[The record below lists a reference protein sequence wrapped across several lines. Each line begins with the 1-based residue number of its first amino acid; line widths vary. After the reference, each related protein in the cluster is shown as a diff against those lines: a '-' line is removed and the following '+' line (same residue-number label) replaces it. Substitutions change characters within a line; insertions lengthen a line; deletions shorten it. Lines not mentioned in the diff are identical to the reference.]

1 MKLLT
6 SCGTIKLFFHTL
18 SSYQECSR
26 LGEDT
31 AGEPYDGPV
40 NSKFLLSS
48 LFNILVIVLNA

>member
-26 LGEDT
+26 LGEAA
-31 AGEPYDGPV
+31 AGKSYDEPV

-48 LFNILVIVLNA
+48 LFSILVIVPNA